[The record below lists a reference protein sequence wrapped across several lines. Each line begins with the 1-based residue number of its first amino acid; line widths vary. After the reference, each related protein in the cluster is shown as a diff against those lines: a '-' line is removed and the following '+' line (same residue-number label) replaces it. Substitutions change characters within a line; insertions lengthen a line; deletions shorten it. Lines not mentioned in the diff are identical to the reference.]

1 MAVSSKLTE
10 EAVHDLLHRL
20 VRVSSPSAL
29 NVYDERAC
37 VFAGDPP
44 GQATARLTSLRRYLI
59 DHWNA
64 PLALVG
70 EAPGKNG
77 ARLSGIPFTSI
88 RTLTGSGVAEPSATI
103 VQRVLRELGVD
114 QQVLLWNASMLF
126 PPGNRDPHPEE
137 LSACRDLLR
146 LVISGRMSIAV
157 GRHAEIA
164 TGAPYIRHPANGGGR
179 EFEAGIRA
187 VFESP
192 PGSNTRDVLEAL
204 ATPES
209 PTRSAAARQQSNRGE
224 DQGW

>member
-146 LVISGRMSIAV
+146 LVISGRMAIAV